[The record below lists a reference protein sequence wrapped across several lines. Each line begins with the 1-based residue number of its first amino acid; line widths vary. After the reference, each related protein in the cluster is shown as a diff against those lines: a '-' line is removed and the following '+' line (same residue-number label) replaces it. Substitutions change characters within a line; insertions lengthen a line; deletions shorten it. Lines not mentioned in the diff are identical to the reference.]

1 MTYYFEEKKKLGF
14 FIIVINQFCDRMR
27 SALIQSFM
35 QENIFK
41 VSVIE
46 NVYCI
51 TVCPLPVLWHEP

>member
-1 MTYYFEEKKKLGF
+1 MLGF